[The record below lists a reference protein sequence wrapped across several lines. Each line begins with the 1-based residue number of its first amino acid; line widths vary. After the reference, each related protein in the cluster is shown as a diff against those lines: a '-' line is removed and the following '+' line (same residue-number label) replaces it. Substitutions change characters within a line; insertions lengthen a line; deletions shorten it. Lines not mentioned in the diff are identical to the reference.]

1 MAHYNASL
9 SSSIRS
15 KSSSRSSDE
24 IFYESQGIEAAHI
37 VELLQKEIVYLTG
50 GRDKEGGPILTLP
63 MHDGPVSF
71 TQNDIYDCVQYLSHI
86 PSDES
91 RHQGFTVIVDNRCDT
106 WPDLRYLLAILKESL
121 QGNLKRILVVKTS
134 LEDRPK
140 RLSVDLAD
148 KLQYVTLKYL
158 PTYISPYQLTPNL
171 GGLLPFK
178 HSHWLQNRMNFEKF
192 MKEAKTS
199 SQHLDNAEAQV
210 NRAYAKEGAQ
220 SPFASMKRKHSWNKS
235 VMAVPETVIVDGK
248 ALLRQLQNDGES
260 SYEKEEDAITT
271 LDNLETQKKVKRV
284 IRFLEHKMEQLYEF
298 QDVINKLTMVN
309 QEIVELQTSIKQVVD
324 WILGPGEKLL
334 ASMTDIGDSCESAE
348 ELRKRHEEMEIK
360 CAETYG
366 NYAELRHRT
375 EEVLQENESFS
386 ENILAQ
392 RDYMDTVCRG
402 FASRLE
408 RRKILLINSV
418 RFHRFAEDL
427 SSHLDE
433 LLELLCSEVKVED
446 APAAEMELS
455 NLNDKSKEIDTLA
468 NETLNDGQSLLD
480 EMSRPMKNSSG
491 LDITPDYSTQIKHIN
506 KSVEDL
512 QERKLRCDELADV
525 RRLKLQQILQLFT
538 CERDADQAVQWIL
551 ELCDVMVKSQTNMG
565 QTKEDIE
572 KLQEEHKNF
581 ESTASATYQYGKQ
594 LLEAALFLRRSL
606 RYSLDDNNLVAEQL
620 ERAWKKFSQGTME
633 RANRL
638 TLLAMFISSSD
649 KILDRINQVFTEV
662 CDLIE
667 NKFRKGVE
675 VQQKYQPICD
685 ILFQDCVET
694 IEMGKALLDRLSLP
708 VIVPDQNT
716 KNILMDD
723 NVASTAIMASLQK
736 LERMIAE
743 LNDYWNEVTKS
754 VNTTLKTAEVNPQP
768 ITTAPVPP
776 FQAKLSSSSRLSDH
790 HQHHHHYHLSH
801 DSIFPENDT
810 LLGRSS
816 MNISQ
821 NNHVSMAGHPITA
834 NVQKIPASNQLDISP
849 IRSSPYEQGMAG
861 YKDDDL
867 LQRLHDVSINPAS
880 SQHLDQRLF

>member
-1 MAHYNASL
+1 MFRKGLGWHKMAHYTSSL

-15 KSSSRSSDE
+15 KSSSKNSDE

-50 GRDKEGGPILTLP
+50 GRDKEGGPILTFP

-86 PSDES
+86 PSEES
-91 RHQGFTVIVDNRCDT
+91 RHQGFTVIVDNRYDT

-134 LEDRPK
+134 LEERPR

-158 PTYISPYQLTPNL
+158 PTYISPYQLTANL

-178 HSHWLQNRMNFEKF
+178 HSHWLQNRMDFERF
-192 MKEAKTS
+192 MKEARTAS
-199 SQHLDNAEAQV
+199 VHLNNAEVQV
-210 NRAYAKEGAQ
+210 NRAFAKEGAS
-220 SPFASMKRKHSWNKS
+220 SPFASMRRRHNWNKS
-235 VMAVPETVIVDGK
+235 VMSVPESVITDGK
-248 ALLRQLQNDGES
+248 VLLRQLQNDGES
-260 SYEKEEDAITT
+260 AYTREEDAITT
-271 LDNLETQKKVKRV
+271 LDNLETQKQVKRV
-284 IRFLEHKMEQLYEF
+284 IRFLEYKMEQLYEIQETKSKSKIF
-298 QDVINKLTMVN
+298 SQEVIDLQDSMK
-309 QEIVELQTSIKQVVD
+309 KVVD

-348 ELRKRHEEMEIK
+348 VLRKRHEELEIK

-366 NYAELRHRT
+366 NYAELRHKS
-375 EEVLQENESFS
+375 EEVIQENESFS
-386 ENILAQ
+386 SNILAQ

-408 RRKILLINSV
+408 RRKILLITSV

-446 APAAEMELS
+446 AAAAEMELS
-455 NLNDKSKEIDTLA
+455 TLNDKCKEIDSLA
-468 NETLNDGQSLLD
+468 NQTLNDGQSLLD

-491 LDITPDYSTQIKHIN
+491 VDITPNYSNQIKHIN

-551 ELCDVMVKSQTNMG
+551 ELCDVMVKSHTEMG

-581 ESTASATYQYGKQ
+581 ESTALGTYQYGKQ

-606 RYSLDDNNLVAEQL
+606 RYSLDDNNFVAEQL

-633 RANRL
+633 RATRL

-649 KILDRINQVFTEV
+649 KILDRINQVFTEIS
-662 CDLIE
+662 DLVE
-667 NKFRKGVE
+667 NKFQRVAELRK
-675 VQQKYQPICD
+675 KYQPIFD
-685 ILFQDCVET
+685 VLFDDSLET
-694 IEMGKALLDRLSLP
+694 IQMGKALLDRLALP
-708 VIVPDQNT
+708 VIVADESNNNFLT
-716 KNILMDD
+716 DD
-723 NVASTAIMASLQK
+723 NIASSTIMANLQK
-736 LERMIAE
+736 LELMISE
-743 LNDYWNEVTKS
+743 LHDYWNELLRS
-754 VNTTLKTAEVNPQP
+754 DNTVLQTVEVNPQP
-768 ITTAPVPP
+768 ITTAPIAP
-776 FQAKLSSSSRLSDH
+776 FQTKPASPSRLGH
-790 HQHHHHYHLSH
+790 PTY
-801 DSIFPENDT
+801 DSISQEKNT
-810 LLGRSS
+810 LLGSAMSPSS
-816 MNISQ
+816 
-821 NNHVSMAGHPITA
+821 NNNFVSTDGTRITA
-834 NVQKIPASNQLDISP
+834 NIQGIPAGNSLDIFP
-849 IRSSPYEQGMAG
+849 IESSPYEHNMAG
-861 YKDDDL
+861 YNDDDL
-867 LQRLHDVSINPAS
+867 LQRLHDVSIV
-880 SQHLDQRLF
+880 